1 MKTYNN
7 TRFTLMAFPQKVDA
21 SGKLSLNILFIPR
34 NISPLEKVNSVYT
47 PATHATPPFA
57 DVKPEFSV
65 VVVNNPDEFPGKI
78 PGTENPVDPDPLD
91 YSPMARKIYATL
103 KETKDGSGNPKYFDI
118 DETRSSDIAGINPN
132 RAPMPEPKE
141 SSVKKYLPVTYR
153 KAFNYT
159 SPRVPNAVTDD
170 SYSCAL
176 RDQMFP
182 AKIVRDDKVSW
193 GKVYAHL
200 LRQPLLARK
209 GGLLYETAIQLNLGD
224 FSKGGWIYVTVKPGS
239 PYADEQA
246 ASLTPAPPDPDGPFI
261 KQYAARIP
269 ALKTGE
275 ERPLFASVLFPVMAE
290 GEDPAGSFDDVFMEA
305 AQYNEGFA
313 AIVHANQPVSQN
325 LIKEEQDG
333 IHPQKEIGIRLGWDD
348 EQILVWYLRQLA
360 VDDNIPGDRLDAP
373 LGVTG
378 YHADVWNVK
387 DARWESL
394 TGVTSKGTLTLE
406 SLDMGIFEGEL
417 PYQVY
422 PVKIYGPDTNY
433 WLPLYFANWNDG
445 SLVIPDSV
453 ATTLYGADHPDNAN
467 RVAISNT
474 YNPSKLDTRLLYGN
488 HYKFRIRMSDI
499 SGGGPTVDA
508 IASGNSPSQVAEV
521 PFKRYIAPN
530 NLRIVNDFDIVHSK
544 DEYNFTG
551 DVINVQRPLLGYP
564 AVVYTGKYADPVSA
578 LKAASAK
585 ILADAAAE
593 AFGIPDPD
601 VIKAEIKVEVETLQM
616 DNLAS
621 DTGRDNY
628 ITLYTT
634 SRYFDPGDFASV
646 LDLVFEYKDIPVLR
660 LCDPE
665 PFPDPADNATIIAV
679 HGPIILPKAR
689 NVRVTLRA
697 AGEGDNTYWGQI
709 NEGNHDLDSR
719 YGKTTVLMM
728 RRYSKN
734 EKDLFAIVKEDP
746 HELQGIY
753 LRPDPVDVTVSPYS
767 MNGRSDNRQAMPDI
781 VQRLAKQLDVE
792 CKGLT
797 LTARNG
803 ERLVF
808 WCSSMLRHTMAPDN
822 SSITFAGKNELPGHW
837 LVCTSLVLNR
847 DWTWDGLETSSM
859 IIDRQRCRGKEGD
872 LSEMKASYV
881 TIGDVDMRKTASF
894 QAIQQGDDTLVHREK
909 TRILLIDVIDQKPVD
924 DPAIF
929 PDIDEVQYRISP
941 CLVKDEAGKLP
952 DSDAPYETHVLKVP
966 VTINPAQTPKILS
979 AGIALSPFNRNA
991 AYSQTEARK
1000 RFLWLEFEE
1009 APENPDD
1016 DLFCRTTAY
1025 APDQLLSNNNPGLMA
1040 KPDESP
1046 LPVDP
1051 EFIRVVTPF
1060 SGTDFAGLNAMQKM
1074 EKSLDAGRHFYLLP
1088 TPPGLHPESPE
1099 LFGMF
1104 TYEFRYGHSDR
1115 IWSTAQGRFGRV
1127 LEVAGLQHPAPNL
1140 LSMVQRDENRIMVS
1154 APYAKAVFKG
1164 KNVTSKPP
1172 RTSLWCLLYAQV
1184 KQADGLDYRNILLD
1198 EIEMKPRPL
1207 RTYYKTLDRRILEE
1221 EKKGNKERAALL
1233 AAEKREMSQLIL
1245 VEREGGP
1252 YAFGSWFN
1260 EDVAGQLELY
1270 GLPQNSPLSI
1280 LCVEVF
1286 GQITNIREHIT
1297 AFTEGPYEGTPDMQ
1311 QNQLRR
1317 DLDRMKAGL
1326 VQEVTND
1333 YSQEMAAEMQETL
1346 SGMDDIVARTTADP
1360 LKKELGLYRILRT
1373 SPLTEVPFVCCTTGC

>member
-1 MKTYNN
+1 MKSYNN

-47 PATHATPPFA
+47 PATHSTPPFA

-65 VVVNNPDEFPGKI
+65 VVVNNPDEFPGKV
-78 PGTENPVDPDPLD
+78 PAKENPMDPDPPD
-91 YSPMARKIYATL
+91 YSPMTRKIYSTL
-103 KETKDGSGNPKYFDI
+103 KETKDGSGDRKYFDI
-118 DETRSSDIAGINPN
+118 DESRSSDIAGINPN
-132 RAPMPEPKE
+132 RAPVPEQKE
-141 SSVKKYLPVTYR
+141 SSVKKYLPLTYR
-153 KAFNYT
+153 KAFNFT

-176 RDQMFP
+176 RDQKPP
-182 AKIVRDDKVSW
+182 ATIVRDKKVSW

-200 LRQPLLARK
+200 LRQPLLAKK
-209 GGLLYETAIQLNLGD
+209 GGLLYETAIQLKNGD
-224 FSKGGWIYVTVKPGS
+224 FSKGGWIYVKVKPGT
-239 PYADEQA
+239 PYSEEQA
-246 ASLTPAPPDPDGPFI
+246 ASLATAPPDPDGPFI

-275 ERPLFASVLFPVMAE
+275 DRPLFASVLFPVMPE
-290 GEDPAGSFDDVFMEA
+290 GEDPEGSFDDVFMEA

-325 LIKEEQDG
+325 LIKEDQDG

-348 EQILVWYLRQLA
+348 EQILIWYLRQLA
-360 VDDNIPGDRLDAP
+360 VDDNITDDRLDAP

-378 YHADVWNVK
+378 YHVDVW
-387 DARWESL
+387 DAKNTRWESL
-394 TGVTSKGTLTLE
+394 TGVTSKGPLMLE
-406 SLDMGIFEGEL
+406 SLDMGLFEGEL

-422 PVKIYGPDTNY
+422 PVKIYGADTNY

-445 SLVIPDSV
+445 SLVVPDPV
-453 ATTLYGADHPDNAN
+453 ATTLYGADHPDNTN
-467 RVAISNT
+467 RVTISNT
-474 YNPSKLDTRLLYGN
+474 YTPSGLNTRLLYGY

-499 SGGGPTVDA
+499 SGGGPTVNA
-508 IASGNSPSQVAEV
+508 FPSGNSPSQVAEV
-521 PFKRYIAPN
+521 PFKRYVAPN
-530 NLRIVNDFDIVHSK
+530 NLRIVNDFDIVHSR

-551 DVINVQRPLLGYP
+551 DVINIKRPLLGFP
-564 AVVYTGKYADPVSA
+564 AVVYTGKYADPIAA

-585 ILADAAAE
+585 IIAEGTAE

-601 VIKAEIKVEVETLQM
+601 VVKAEIKVEVETLQM

-634 SRYFDPGDFASV
+634 SRYFDPGDYESL
-646 LDLVFEYKDIPVLR
+646 LDLVFEYKDIPVLK
-660 LCDPE
+660 LSDPE
-665 PFPDPADNATIIAV
+665 PFTDPADNATIGAGKGALV
-679 HGPIILPKAR
+679 LPKAR
-689 NVRVTLRA
+689 NIRVTIRA
-697 AGEGDNTYWGQI
+697 AGEGDHTYWGHI
-709 NEGNHDLDSR
+709 NDGNHDLDSR
-719 YGKTTVLMM
+719 YGKTTVLKM
-728 RRYSKN
+728 RRFSKS
-734 EKDLFAIVKEDP
+734 EKNLFALKKNDP

-753 LRPDPVDVTVSPYS
+753 LRPDPVNVTANPALK
-767 MNGRSDNRQAMPDI
+767 NRGGDNQPGMPDI

-837 LVCTSLVLNR
+837 LVCTSLVVNR
-847 DWTWDGLETSSM
+847 DWSWDGLETSSM
-859 IIDRQRCRGKEGD
+859 IIDRRHCRGKEGD
-872 LSEMKASYV
+872 LDKITSSYV

-894 QAIQQGDDTLVHREK
+894 QAIQQGDDNMVHREK

-924 DPAIF
+924 NPAIF
-929 PDIDEVQYRISP
+929 PDTDEVQYRIKP
-941 CLVKDEAGKLP
+941 CLIRDEAGNLP
-952 DSDAPYETHVLKVP
+952 AMDDPYETHILKLP
-966 VTINPAQTPKILS
+966 VTVNPAQTPRILS
-979 AGIALSPFNRNA
+979 AGIALSPFNRNVT
-991 AYSQTEARK
+991 YSQTEARK

-1009 APENPDD
+1009 APENPEDD
-1016 DLFCRTTAY
+1016 IFCRTTAY
-1025 APDQLLSNNNPGLMA
+1025 APDQLLSNNDPGLMA
-1040 KPDESP
+1040 KPNDSP

-1051 EFIRVVTPF
+1051 EYIRVVTPF

-1127 LEVAGLQHPAPNL
+1127 LEVAGLQHPAPTL
-1140 LSMVQRDENRIMVS
+1140 LCMVQRDENRITAS

-1207 RTYYKTLDRRILEE
+1207 RTYYKALDGRILEE
-1221 EKKGNKERAALL
+1221 EKKGNKEQVALL
-1233 AAEKREMSQLIL
+1233 VAEKREMSQLIL

-1252 YAFGSWFN
+1252 AAFGSWFN
-1260 EDVAGQLELY
+1260 EDVAAHLELY
-1270 GLPQNSPLSI
+1270 GLPPNSPLSI

-1297 AFTEGPYEGTPDMQ
+1297 AYTEGPYEGNTDVQ
-1311 QNQLRR
+1311 KQQLRR

-1333 YSQEMAAEMQETL
+1333 YSQELAGELHGSFYGIENTV
-1346 SGMDDIVARTTADP
+1346 SRPSADP